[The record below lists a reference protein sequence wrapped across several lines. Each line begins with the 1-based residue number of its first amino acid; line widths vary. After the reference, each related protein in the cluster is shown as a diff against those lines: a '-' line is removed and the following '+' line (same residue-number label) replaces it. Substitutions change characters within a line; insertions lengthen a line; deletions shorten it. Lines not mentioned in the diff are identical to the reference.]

1 MATLYQITGEYL
13 RLYNLMTD
21 EDLMETEDDAIK
33 DTLESLNYDLADKS
47 AGYVHVIK
55 QLDMEADECD
65 RAIEFFKHKK
75 EVRENRVKAMKNAIC
90 EAMQIAKVDE
100 LNAGKFKIKI
110 KGNGGVEPL
119 KITGD
124 VPENY
129 KRIIV
134 ENDTELIR
142 KALNEG
148 KELDFAHLEP
158 RGKHIEI
165 K

>member
-1 MATLYQITGEYL
+1 MATLFEITTEFQRFYDM
-13 RLYNLMTD
+13 MTD
-21 EDLMETEDDAIK
+21 EDMDDQAFL
-33 DTLESLNYDLADKS
+33 DTLEGMVDGLEVKAS
-47 AGYVHVIK
+47 GYANVIK
-55 QLDMEADECD
+55 QIEMEAKQAKALEL
-65 RAIEFFKHKK
+65 EFKHKK

-100 LNAGKFKIKI
+100 LNAGKFKIKV

-119 KITGD
+119 RITGT
-124 VPENY
+124 VPDNY
-129 KRIIV
+129 KRIVV

-142 KALNEG
+142 KALEEG
-148 KELDFAHLEP
+148 KDLDFAHLEP

>member
-1 MATLYQITGEYL
+1 MATLFEITTEFQRFYDM
-13 RLYNLMTD
+13 MTD
-21 EDLMETEDDAIK
+21 EDIDDQAFI
-33 DTLESLNYDLADKS
+33 DTLEGMVDELEVKAS
-47 AGYVHVIK
+47 GYANVIK
-55 QLDMEADECD
+55 QIEMEAKQAKALEL
-65 RAIEFFKHKK
+65 EFKHKK

-129 KRIIV
+129 KRIVV

>member
-1 MATLYQITGEYL
+1 MATLFEITTEFQRFYDM
-13 RLYNLMTD
+13 MTD
-21 EDLMETEDDAIK
+21 EDMDDQAFL
-33 DTLESLNYDLADKS
+33 DTLEGMVDELEVKAS
-47 AGYVHVIK
+47 GYANVIK
-55 QLDMEADECD
+55 QIEMEAKQAKALEL
-65 RAIEFFKHKK
+65 EFKHKK

-100 LNAGKFKIKI
+100 LNAGKFKIKV

-119 KITGD
+119 RITGT
-124 VPENY
+124 VPDNY
-129 KRIIV
+129 KRIVV

-142 KALNEG
+142 KALEEG
-148 KELDFAHLEP
+148 KDLDFAHLEP

>member
-1 MATLYQITGEYL
+1 MATLFEITTEFQRFYD
-13 RLYNLMTD
+13 LMTD
-21 EDLMETEDDAIK
+21 EDIDDQAFI
-33 DTLESLNYDLADKS
+33 DTLEGMIDELEVKAS
-47 AGYVHVIK
+47 GYANVIK
-55 QLDMEADECD
+55 QIEMEAKQAKALEL
-65 RAIEFFKHKK
+65 EFKHKK

>member
-1 MATLYQITGEYL
+1 MATLFEITTEFQRFYEM
-13 RLYNLMTD
+13 MTD
-21 EDLMETEDDAIK
+21 EDIDDQAFI
-33 DTLESLNYDLADKS
+33 DTLEGMVDELEVKAS
-47 AGYVHVIK
+47 GYANVIK
-55 QLDMEADECD
+55 QIEMEAKQAKALEL
-65 RAIEFFKHKK
+65 EFKHKK

>member
-1 MATLYQITGEYL
+1 MATLFEITTEFQRFYDM
-13 RLYNLMTD
+13 MTD
-21 EDLMETEDDAIK
+21 EDIDDQAFI
-33 DTLESLNYDLADKS
+33 DTLEGMVDELEVKAS
-47 AGYVHVIK
+47 GYANVIK
-55 QLDMEADECD
+55 QIEMEAKQAKALEL
-65 RAIEFFKHKK
+65 EFKRKK

-129 KRIIV
+129 KRIVV

>member
-1 MATLYQITGEYL
+1 MATLFEITTEFQRFYDM
-13 RLYNLMTD
+13 MTD
-21 EDLMETEDDAIK
+21 EDMDDQAFL
-33 DTLESLNYDLADKS
+33 DTLEGMVDELEVKAS
-47 AGYVHVIK
+47 GYANVIK
-55 QLDMEADECD
+55 QIEMEAKQAKALEL
-65 RAIEFFKHKK
+65 EFKHKK

-100 LNAGKFKIKI
+100 LNAGKFKIKV

-119 KITGD
+119 KITGT
-124 VPENY
+124 VPDNY
-129 KRIIV
+129 KRIVV

-142 KALNEG
+142 KALEEG

>member
-1 MATLYQITGEYL
+1 MATLFEITTEFQRFYDM
-13 RLYNLMTD
+13 MTD
-21 EDLMETEDDAIK
+21 EDIDDQAFI
-33 DTLESLNYDLADKS
+33 DTLEGMVDELEVKAS
-47 AGYVHVIK
+47 GYANVIK
-55 QLDMEADECD
+55 QIEMEAKQAKALEL
-65 RAIEFFKHKK
+65 EFKHKK

>member
-1 MATLYQITGEYL
+1 MATLFEITTEFQRFYD
-13 RLYNLMTD
+13 LMTD
-21 EDLMETEDDAIK
+21 EDIDDQAFI
-33 DTLESLNYDLADKS
+33 DTLEGMVDELEVKAS
-47 AGYVHVIK
+47 GYANVIK
-55 QLDMEADECD
+55 QIEMEAKQAKALEL
-65 RAIEFFKHKK
+65 EFKHKK